1 MTISSMRVL
10 PEEELTRV
18 KERFVEDCEMAYD
31 EALTRHRGG
40 GNQEVPMW
48 LWITLAWF
56 ASDNVMGWF
65 SSPILFYP
73 LIICLSVAVLLHQ
86 LGVLQIIVEASLP
99 QVRRTVNSLLAKS
112 PVVIPFRL

>member
-1 MTISSMRVL
+1 MTISSLRVL

-18 KERFVEDCEMAYD
+18 RERFSEDCEMAYD

-40 GNQEVPMW
+40 GSQEVPMW

-56 ASDNVMGWF
+56 ASDNVFGWF
-65 SSPILFYP
+65 QSPILFYP
-73 LIICLSVAVLLHQ
+73 LIIILSACVLLHQ
-86 LGVLQIIVEASLP
+86 LGILNILIEAGMP
-99 QVRRTVNSLLAKS
+99 QARRTVNGLLAKS